1 MDANTIVTLIGSLG
15 FPIVACLGMA
25 YFFAKAND
33 NYRNDIK
40 ESNQLHKQE
49 MDAMTEAINN
59 NTLVLNRLIDR
70 LGEGDD
76 GK

>member
-15 FPIVACLGMA
+15 FPIVACMGMA

-70 LGEGDD
+70 LGGEDD
-76 GK
+76 DK

>member
-15 FPIVACLGMA
+15 FPIVACMGMA

-70 LGEGDD
+70 LGGEED